1 MFDYAAAREHMI
13 DSQVRTNDVTD
24 SDIHNA
30 LRRVPREAFVPASKQ
45 SVAYSDTNVVTD
57 EGRVMMRPRDFAKLV
72 QLADIQKTDVVLNI
86 AAGRGYAAAVLSHL
100 ADTVV
105 GVEQSEE
112 LADRATEL
120 LMNYDV
126 LNAAIVQGDL
136 KSGAQEHGP
145 FNVIF
150 VGGAVDC
157 VPKTWLDQLADGGR
171 LVVVQPNGP
180 VGQARIYTKAG
191 NAVGDRIAFDANI
204 PLLPGFEAAPKF
216 VF

>member
-1 MFDYAAAREHMI
+1 MFDFAAAREHMI

-45 SVAYSDTNVVTD
+45 SLAYSDTNVVTD

-86 AAGRGYAAAVLSHL
+86 ASGRGYAAAVLSHL

-105 GVEQSEE
+105 GVEQSQEHVE
-112 LADRATEL
+112 RATEL
-120 LMNYDV
+120 LMGHDV

-145 FNVIF
+145 FDVIF
-150 VGGAVDC
+150 VGGAVSS
-157 VPKTWLDQLADGGR
+157 VPKTWLDQLASGGR

-180 VGQARIYTKAG
+180 VGQAHLYTKNG

-204 PLLPGFEAAPKF
+204 PLLPGFEAAPEF

>member
-45 SVAYSDTNVVTD
+45 SLAYSDTNVVTD

-72 QLADIQKTDVVLNI
+72 QLADIQKSDVVLNI
-86 AAGRGYAAAVLSHL
+86 ASGRGYAAAVLSHL

-105 GVEQSEE
+105 GVEQTEE
-112 LADRATEL
+112 QVERATEL
-120 LMNYDV
+120 LMAHDV

-145 FNVIF
+145 FDVIF
-150 VGGAVDC
+150 VGGAVNS
-157 VPKTWLDQLADGGR
+157 VPKTWLDQLASGGR

-180 VGQARIYTKAG
+180 VGQARLYTKNG

-204 PLLPGFEAAPKF
+204 PLLPGFEAAPEF

>member
-24 SDIHNA
+24 AEIHNA

-72 QLADIQKTDVVLNI
+72 HLADIQKTDVVLNI

-105 GVEQSEE
+105 GVEQTQE

-120 LMNYDV
+120 LMAHDV

-145 FNVIF
+145 FDVIF
-150 VGGAVDC
+150 VGGAVDN
-157 VPKTWLDQLADGGR
+157 VPKTWLDQLAHGGR

-180 VGQARIYTKAG
+180 VGQAHLYTKAG

-204 PLLPGFEAAPKF
+204 PLLPGFEAAPEF

>member
-45 SVAYSDTNVVTD
+45 PVAYSDTNVVTD
-57 EGRVMMRPRDFAKLV
+57 EGRVMIRPRDFAKLV

-86 AAGRGYAAAVLSHL
+86 AAGRGYATAVLSYL

-105 GVEQSEE
+105 GVEQSQE

-120 LMNYDV
+120 LMAHDV
-126 LNAAIVQGDL
+126 LNAAVVQGDL

-150 VGGAVDC
+150 VGGAVSS
-157 VPKTWLDQLADGGR
+157 VPKTWLDQLASGGR

-180 VGQARIYTKAG
+180 VGQAHLYTKNG

-204 PLLPGFEAAPKF
+204 PLLPGFEAAPEF